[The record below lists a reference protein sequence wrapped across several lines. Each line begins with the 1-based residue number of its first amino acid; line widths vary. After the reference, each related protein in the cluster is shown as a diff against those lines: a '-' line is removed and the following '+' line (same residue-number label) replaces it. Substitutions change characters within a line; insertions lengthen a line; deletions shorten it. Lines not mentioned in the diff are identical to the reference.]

1 VVRRPLEQFVECGH
15 ESTDYMTTCLDPAK
29 FQRPLTTAEGEDCAL
44 VVPRDLS
51 VTRKDVRR
59 LKRMSCPATAP
70 FDPRFL
76 VRLERRFLVP
86 A

>member
-1 VVRRPLEQFVECGH
+1 VIHRQSCNHASIPHPLARGG
-15 ESTDYMTTCLDPAK
+15 YWTC
-29 FQRPLTTAEGEDCAL
+29 RTTAAS
-44 VVPRDLS
+44 LS

>member
-1 VVRRPLEQFVECGH
+1 MTVMLARTALRVQHGDFAGVDRSSCPL
-15 ESTDYMTTCLDPAK
+15 K
-29 FQRPLTTAEGEDCAL
+29 
-44 VVPRDLS
+44 LS

>member
-1 VVRRPLEQFVECGH
+1 MIAFP
-15 ESTDYMTTCLDPAK
+15 P
-29 FQRPLTTAEGEDCAL
+29 AEGPFGGFVPWSRSL
-44 VVPRDLS
+44 VITLLFRSPGLFQLPSWLSNLS

>member
-44 VVPRDLS
+44 VVPRDLDTLWFNTGTLCNL
-51 VTRKDVRR
+51 TRAN
-59 LKRMSCPATAP
+59 CYI
-70 FDPRFL
+70 
-76 VRLERRFLVP
+76 
-86 A
+86 

>member
-1 VVRRPLEQFVECGH
+1 MLRCPPPLRPG
-15 ESTDYMTTCLDPAK
+15 
-29 FQRPLTTAEGEDCAL
+29 
-44 VVPRDLS
+44 LS